1 MPPSSSKNSKTS
13 LKTQSINKKVVLF
26 FPSPLPYERNW
37 HGVPLALLAISRILD
52 KEKYNIKIYARHLQK
67 NYLSEILNNS
77 HDSVCLGISA
87 MTGFQIKDG
96 LKLAKAFKKKYP
108 HIPIVWGGWHPSI
121 LPNQT
126 VKSRYVDIV
135 VRGPGDVT
143 FPALV
148 EALRLKK
155 DLKNIKG
162 ITYKIGHKV
171 ITNPDREPVDLGL
184 LPPLPYHLVNIE
196 KCLQNTEYGKRTIPY
211 ISSYGCPHRCAFCVE
226 EIVNKRR
233 WKPVPA
239 KIVLKEWQN
248 LIKKYKADSVAVYDS
263 NFFVNEQRVTDIC
276 QGMINKKMKLN
287 WGNANGRAGQLSR
300 YKDDTWKLMQK
311 TGCAMILT
319 GAESGSQSALDF
331 ISKDMNVDEL
341 IKFTQKCKQYNI
353 KILYSFLVGLPWSK
367 NPKENDKFVAQE
379 YEATLLLIDKL
390 LLISDRNRYTYY
402 IFLPYPGAPLFIRAV
417 KLGLNYPKS
426 LESWSNY
433 LMSPEN
439 AFKETLK
446 QKWISP
452 RDARL
457 TAMLTQYIFGIMD
470 RDTYDMLYPR
480 IKSSLGKISFKIGF
494 SVALALVKLRWRYK
508 YFDLPLDYWFF
519 SIIHRYGGIL

>member
-311 TGCAMILT
+311 P
-319 GAESGSQSALDF
+319 
-331 ISKDMNVDEL
+331 V
-341 IKFTQKCKQYNI
+341 
-353 KILYSFLVGLPWSK
+353 VP
-367 NPKENDKFVAQE
+367 
-379 YEATLLLIDKL
+379 
-390 LLISDRNRYTYY
+390 
-402 IFLPYPGAPLFIRAV
+402 
-417 KLGLNYPKS
+417 
-426 LESWSNY
+426 
-433 LMSPEN
+433 
-439 AFKETLK
+439 
-446 QKWISP
+446 
-452 RDARL
+452 
-457 TAMLTQYIFGIMD
+457 
-470 RDTYDMLYPR
+470 
-480 IKSSLGKISFKIGF
+480 
-494 SVALALVKLRWRYK
+494 
-508 YFDLPLDYWFF
+508 
-519 SIIHRYGGIL
+519 